1 MNENYSTVLRQM
13 LQRSRQQESLGGRA
27 LSPGERAAMIQG
39 VLMPYT
45 ESYRTG
51 MMAAREREEE
61 AARYDEEQDLR
72 EQQLKQQEEAAEVAG
87 YTQLAQIGVGG
98 ATQYA
103 MTSGGGGGG
112 AATSGHAAGSGSST
126 SSGGGGGWG
135 GPALAFVG
143 GGAVGYGVSPYG
155 QKLEEGTGGQTRA
168 IFKADPFGGSRRR
181 GQRVGMMAAGGIG
194 GGAATG
200 GNPYGAAG
208 GVIGGYFQ
216 ENPETGKRG
225 YQEQWEYEIKPLYK
239 STVRPVARFATGAA
253 GRLFRSEPTGVGK
266 KVTKTVKKIKK
277 KIKFW

>member
-1 MNENYSTVLRQM
+1 
-13 LQRSRQQESLGGRA
+13 
-27 LSPGERAAMIQG
+27 
-39 VLMPYT
+39 
-45 ESYRTG
+45 

-61 AARYDEEQDLR
+61 AARFDEEQELR
-72 EQQLKQQEEAAEVAG
+72 EQELRQQEEAAEVAG

-98 ATQYA
+98 AAQYA
-103 MTSGGGGGG
+103 MTSGGGSGG
-112 AATSGHAAGSGSST
+112 AATTGHAAGSGSST
-126 SSGGGGGWG
+126 SSGGGGGGYG
-135 GPALAFVG
+135 GPALAFVA

-194 GGAATG
+194 GGVATG

-239 STVRPVARFATGAA
+239 STIRPVARFHRDA
-253 GRLFRSEPTGVGK
+253 GRKLLESEPTGVGK
-266 KVTKTVKKIKK
+266 KVVKATKKL
-277 KIKFW
+277 KFW